1 MVSSK
6 WKRPQTVPFPSIW
19 RRFKAKDVETG
30 ELVNYCVQD
39 LPEDRYEE
47 AVQLLVEHFL
57 KDEPM
62 CKAGGECNP
71 CNSIHVARVIA
82 ILSYL
87 SGATDDPQS
96 VAGFSNAWRMI
107 LQDRISLVCFKENSD
122 EIVGINVLKLCCKGI
137 EEGIPEDAGK
147 ACTDMLRAMDYATRS
162 GDLYNKYNVDTFFAG
177 FALLIVPKY
186 RALRLAEQI
195 LRARISLGR
204 TIGVPLTSTVFTNK
218 FSQAAAARAGFEE
231 TFVISYE
238 DLKVSGPKIAFP
250 GVETEF
256 VKLMSLKLQ

>member
-1 MVSSK
+1 MVSNK
-6 WKRPQTVPFPSIW
+6 WKRPQSVPFPSIW

-30 ELVNYCVQD
+30 ELVNYRVQD

-62 CKAGGECNP
+62 CKAGG
-71 CNSIHVARVIA
+71 AA
-82 ILSYL
+82 
-87 SGATDDPQS
+87 ADPQS
-96 VAGFSNAWRMI
+96 VAGFSNAWRLI

-122 EIVGINVLKLCCKGI
+122 EIVGVNVLKLCCRGT
-137 EEGIPEDAGK
+137 EDGIPEDAGK